1 MSAPD
6 RRAKLERHHPA
17 LSIRRQC
24 EMLGVARS
32 GVYRQGRAAND
43 NDLDLM
49 RRIDELFLR
58 WPFLGSRRMVALLA
72 AEGIRVNR
80 KRVRRLMRLMG
91 IVPLGPKPRT
101 SKPGAGHKI
110 YPYLLRDLVI
120 DRPNHVWCSDITY
133 LPLGRGFLYLVAIMD
148 WHSRAVLA
156 WRISNTMDTGFCV
169 SALEEALARFGKP
182 EIFNTDQGSQFTST
196 DFTRVLAATGI
207 RISMDGKGRW
217 MDNVFI
223 ERLWRSLKCED
234 IYIKGYADG
243 AEVRTGLAEW
253 ISFYNH
259 RRPHQALSNK
269 APMEVWRERMTGVL
283 PPSAVDMT
291 LVHRTSLDNADA
303 LTTYPPRQLKQQAA

>member
-1 MSAPD
+1 
-6 RRAKLERHHPA
+6 
-17 LSIRRQC
+17 
-24 EMLGVARS
+24 MLGVARS

-72 AEGIRVNR
+72 AEGIQVNR

-120 DRPNHVWCSDITY
+120 DRPNQVWCADITY
-133 LPLGRGFLYLVAIMD
+133 LPMGRGFLYLVAIMD

-196 DFTRVLAATGI
+196 DFTKVLAAAKI

-223 ERLWRSLKCED
+223 ERLWRSLKYED
-234 IYIKGYADG
+234 LYIKGYADG
-243 AEVRTGLAEW
+243 AEARIGIADW
-253 ISFYNH
+253 INFYNH
-259 RRPHQALSNK
+259 RRPHQALCNK
-269 APMEVWRERMTGVL
+269 TPMEVWRERMIGAL
-283 PPSAVDMT
+283 PPGAVDMT
-291 LVHRTSLDNADA
+291 LVLRTSLDNADA